1 MNRRRF
7 LRANCSICAG
17 WALSRAMP
25 VLADIPSSNEWRT
38 FEVITRVELLKP
50 VGVSHIWLPVP
61 LIRDTSYQK
70 TISDRFKAET
80 GTAKLS
86 KDKQNALGVVS
97 AIYPAKAKPLLT
109 LLAASP

>member
-7 LRANCSICAG
+7 LRSKFAQSALAG
-17 WALSRAMP
+17 LSAGRC
-25 VLADIPSSNEWRT
+25 LSWRISPSSNEWRT

-70 TISDRFKAET
+70 TISDRFKAEM
-80 GTAKLS
+80 GNGKVEQGQAKCSRRRIPNL
-86 KDKQNALGVVS
+86 
-97 AIYPAKAKPLLT
+97 PAQKPGFC
-109 LLAASP
+109 